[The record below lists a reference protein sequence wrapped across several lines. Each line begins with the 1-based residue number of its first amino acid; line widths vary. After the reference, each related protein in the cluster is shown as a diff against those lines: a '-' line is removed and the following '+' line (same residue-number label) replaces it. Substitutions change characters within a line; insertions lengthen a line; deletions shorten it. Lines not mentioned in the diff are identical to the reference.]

1 MNVYKDTINRLPGE
15 GTEIPYA
22 ILPLNS
28 PINILQQPKA
38 EITTNPFIK
47 PITADQ
53 IEEVEKIEEIEKINF
68 EKIDKNI
75 PFAEINEKLS
85 LNFIGFIDDIF
96 NKPNND
102 NWINYITI
110 ILNKDD
116 RYTYFAIFLFLIALI
131 IIYFSY

>member
-1 MNVYKDTINRLPGE
+1 MNTYKDTVQRLPGE

-28 PINILQQPKA
+28 PINILRQSKA
-38 EITTNPFIK
+38 KITTNPFIK
-47 PITADQ
+47 PIDTEQ
-53 IEEVEKIEEIEKINF
+53 FEEVKEQKKH
-68 EKIDKNI
+68 KNI
-75 PFAEINEKLS
+75 PFAEINENLS

-96 NKPNND
+96 NKPDDD
-102 NWINYITI
+102 NWINYLTI

-131 IIYFSY
+131 IIYFS